1 MRTRV
6 RSNHFS
12 SFASL
17 GSHAHPPALSRAHVH
32 AVYPRINGKRA
43 PPEMHEASG
52 TVLNK
57 SPALIDH
64 GPADQPF
71 EKPVTVWES
80 GAIIM

>member
-1 MRTRV
+1 
-6 RSNHFS
+6 
-12 SFASL
+12 
-17 GSHAHPPALSRAHVH
+17 
-32 AVYPRINGKRA
+32 
-43 PPEMHEASG
+43 MHEASG

>member
-6 RSNHFS
+6 RGISFS
-12 SFASL
+12 SSTCL
-17 GSHAHPPALSRAHVH
+17 HAHPPALSRAHVH

-43 PPEMHEASG
+43 PTEMHEASG